1 MSAIIS
7 PIPIIYSNGNH
18 KTVMEENASRDNT
31 SRAQHFRKKI
41 RTDAAPVV
49 GATKSTVSRPIYLP
63 CYPIYLN
70 LISPELL
77 LHRVNEAIAVSL

>member
-1 MSAIIS
+1 
-7 PIPIIYSNGNH
+7 
-18 KTVMEENASRDNT
+18 MEENASRDNT

-41 RTDAAPVV
+41 RTDAAVV

-77 LHRVNEAIAVSL
+77 RHRVNEAIAVSL